1 MSSAVQAGPRPVGMA
16 CFQNVESQN
25 MLSWK
30 NPSSPTL
37 GPAQDTPNPSMCLR
51 ASSKHFLSSVRLGA
65 VTTALGSM
73 FQYPATL
80 MVENFF
86 LISNLNLPQL
96 SFMPPRMELLR
107 VMRTI
112 DDRIV
117 HELNTTIPT
126 ASFVG
131 KVDPGQTCKELYE
144 SLMDA
149 HTNRERII
157 KNCIAQTSSVVKSLR
172 EEREKAQDDVALL
185 KQLRKEQTKLKLM
198 QSELN
203 VEEVVNDRSW
213 KVFNERCRIHY
224 KPPKSQ

>member
-1 MSSAVQAGPRPVGMA
+1 
-16 CFQNVESQN
+16 
-25 MLSWK
+25 
-30 NPSSPTL
+30 
-37 GPAQDTPNPSMCLR
+37 
-51 ASSKHFLSSVRLGA
+51 
-65 VTTALGSM
+65 
-73 FQYPATL
+73 
-80 MVENFF
+80 FF
-86 LISNLNLPQL
+86 LIQ
-96 SFMPPRMELLR
+96 ELLR

-131 KVDPGQTCKELYE
+131 KIDASQTCKELYQ

-149 HTNRERII
+149 HTSRERII
-157 KNCIAQTSSVVKSLR
+157 KNCIAQTSSVVKTLR

-213 KVFNERCRIHY
+213 KVL
-224 KPPKSQ
+224 S